1 MRLICPNCGAQ
12 YEVDDAVIPE
22 AGRDVQCSACGQ
34 LWFQKSHTML
44 AAEEDETPEALGAP
58 EGWDIP
64 EEGMPDGQA
73 VPAAAGT
80 EGPEA
85 EVEEAEASPPPA
97 ADTLDPDDAALAE
110 ALAEIAAA
118 ETPVTEAAVEEV
130 AVEEAIADEAIADKA
145 AVEPAPLPEP
155 APATE
160 PAAAPPQRRTLDDSL
175 LAILR
180 EEAERE
186 ARARRA
192 EGVMPETQEEMNLE
206 PPPTAAASR
215 AAAKLAAIAAAPA
228 ARTVPDFSD
237 LSTSEDEP
245 EEERFADLNEREDT
259 TPGGAPRGRGRL
271 PDIEQINSTLR
282 ASADRAGE
290 AAAHDTPQVLAR
302 QRSGFRLGFT
312 LVMGIAVVLAAL
324 YSFAPRLGAAVPPLA
339 PALGAYVGAVND
351 GRVWLDGQL
360 RGVIETLQPHTGG

>member
-34 LWFQKSHTML
+34 LWFQKSRAML
-44 AAEEDETPEALGAP
+44 EAEEDGTPEVLAAP
-58 EGWDIP
+58 EGWEIP
-64 EEGMPDGQA
+64 EEGMPEAPAEAAPEA
-73 VPAAAGT
+73 VGADAPPA
-80 EGPEA
+80 GPED
-85 EVEEAEASPPPA
+85 EEPE
-97 ADTLDPDDAALAE
+97 DPEDAALAE
-110 ALAEIAAA
+110 ALAEIAS
-118 ETPVTEAAVEEV
+118 EEAPAEV
-130 AVEEAIADEAIADKA
+130 AQAEEAIAEPS
-145 AVEPAPLPEP
+145 PAPAPDPEP
-155 APATE
+155 APAAE
-160 PAAAPPQRRTLDDSL
+160 PAAPPQRRTLDDSL

-192 EGVMPETQEEMNLE
+192 EGTAAPLETQEEMNLE

-228 ARTVPDFSD
+228 ARAVPDFSD
-237 LSTSEDEP
+237 LSTPEEEP
-245 EEERFADLNEREDT
+245 EEERFADLNEREDA

-312 LVMGIAVVLAAL
+312 LVMGVAVVLAAL
-324 YSFAPRLGAAVPPLA
+324 YGFAPRLGAAVPPLA
-339 PALGAYVGAVND
+339 PALGAYVGAVNE

-360 RGVIETLQPHTGG
+360 RGVIETLQPHTNG

>member
-1 MRLICPNCGAQ
+1 MACDSGMGAGMRLICPNCGAQ

-34 LWFQKSHTML
+34 LWFQKSRTML
-44 AAEEDETPEALGAP
+44 EAEEDGTPEALAAP
-58 EGWDIP
+58 EGWEIP
-64 EEGMPDGQA
+64 EEDMPEAPAEAAPEA
-73 VPAAAGT
+73 VGADAPPA
-80 EGPEA
+80 GPED
-85 EVEEAEASPPPA
+85 EEPE
-97 ADTLDPDDAALAE
+97 DPEDAALAE
-110 ALAEIAAA
+110 ALAEIAAEEAPA
-118 ETPVTEAAVEEV
+118 EVVQA
-130 AVEEAIADEAIADKA
+130 EEAIA
-145 AVEPAPLPEP
+145 EPSPASAP
-155 APATE
+155 APAPAAE
-160 PAAAPPQRRTLDDSL
+160 PAAPPQRRTLDDSL

-192 EGVMPETQEEMNLE
+192 EGTAAPLETQEEMNLE

-215 AAAKLAAIAAAPA
+215 AAAKLAAIAAAPS

-237 LSTSEDEP
+237 LSTSEEAL
-245 EEERFADLNEREDT
+245 EEERFADLNEREDA
-259 TPGGAPRGRGRL
+259 PAGGAPRGRGRL

-312 LVMGIAVVLAAL
+312 LVMGAAVVLAAL
-324 YSFAPRLGAAVPPLA
+324 YGLAPRLGAAVPPLA
-339 PALGAYVGAVND
+339 PALRAYVGAVNE

-360 RGVIETLQPHTGG
+360 RGVIETLQPHTKG

>member
-22 AGRDVQCSACGQ
+22 AGRDVQCSACGR

-44 AAEEDETPEALGAP
+44 EAEEGELREPLAAP

-64 EEGMPDGQA
+64 GADAPGKPALPEPAGAAE
-73 VPAAAGT
+73 PAAAM
-80 EGPEA
+80 PEA
-85 EVEEAEASPPPA
+85 E
-97 ADTLDPDDAALAE
+97 DPDDAALAR
-110 ALAEIAAA
+110 ALAGIA
-118 ETPVTEAAVEEV
+118 
-130 AVEEAIADEAIADKA
+130 ADEAAPAEEAVGNA
-145 AVEPAPLPEP
+145 AAATEPEPEGPEPEP
-155 APATE
+155 AAVPA
-160 PAAAPPQRRTLDDSL
+160 PAPAPAAAAPPQRRTLDDSL

-192 EGVMPETQEEMNLE
+192 EGTAAPFETQEEMNLE
-206 PPPTAAASR
+206 PPPAAAASR
-215 AAAKLAAIAAAPA
+215 AAAKLAGIAAAPTA
-228 ARTVPDFSD
+228 QQVPDFSD
-237 LSTSEDEP
+237 LSVPDAAETETRAETD
-245 EEERFADLNEREDT
+245 EERFADLNEREDT

-312 LVMGIAVVLAAL
+312 LVMGLAAVLAAL
-324 YSFAPRLGAAVPPLA
+324 YGFAPRLGAAVPPLA
-339 PALGAYVGAVND
+339 SALDTYVGAVND

>member
-22 AGRDVQCSACGQ
+22 AGRDVQCSACGR
-34 LWFQKSHTML
+34 LWFQKSHSML
-44 AAEEDETPEALGAP
+44 EAEEGELREPLAAP

-64 EEGMPDGQA
+64 GADAPGDTALPE
-73 VPAAAGT
+73 PAGAAEPSAALPET
-80 EGPEA
+80 MPEA
-85 EVEEAEASPPPA
+85 E
-97 ADTLDPDDAALAE
+97 DPDDAALTRALAGIAAE
-110 ALAEIAAA
+110 AAPAAGDAAA
-118 ETPVTEAAVEEV
+118 ATEP
-130 AVEEAIADEAIADKA
+130 
-145 AVEPAPLPEP
+145 EPEGPEPEP
-155 APATE
+155 AGVPA
-160 PAAAPPQRRTLDDSL
+160 PAPAAAAPPQRRTLDDSL

-192 EGVMPETQEEMNLE
+192 EGATPIETQEEMNLE
-206 PPPTAAASR
+206 PPPAAAASR
-215 AAAKLAAIAAAPA
+215 AAAKLAGIAAAPTA
-228 ARTVPDFSD
+228 QQVPDFSD
-237 LSTSEDEP
+237 LSETEAETRAETD
-245 EEERFADLNEREDT
+245 EERFADLSEREDAA
-259 TPGGAPRGRGRL
+259 PGGAPRGRGRL

-312 LVMGIAVVLAAL
+312 LVMGGAVVLAAL
-324 YSFAPRLGAAVPPLA
+324 YGFAPRLGAAVPPLA

-360 RGVIETLQPHTGG
+360 RGVIETLQPHTKG

>member
-34 LWFQKSHTML
+34 LWFQKSHAML
-44 AAEEDETPEALGAP
+44 EAEAEEMPEALAAP

-64 EEGMPDGQA
+64 EEEDAPLPDETAPEVEPA
-73 VPAAAGT
+73 VSPT
-80 EGPEA
+80 PEKGPEA
-85 EVEEAEASPPPA
+85 RAEAEAH
-97 ADTLDPDDAALAE
+97 DDAAFAA
-110 ALAEIAAA
+110 ALAEIAAE
-118 ETPVTEAAVEEV
+118 ETPAEV
-130 AVEEAIADEAIADKA
+130 AQAGEAIA
-145 AVEPAPLPEP
+145 EPAPAPEPEPDPAPEP
-155 APATE
+155 APAAE
-160 PAAAPPQRRTLDDSL
+160 PAAPPQRRTLDDSL

-192 EGVMPETQEEMNLE
+192 EGTAPLETQEEMNLA

-237 LSTSEDEP
+237 LSTPVEEL

-312 LVMGIAVVLAAL
+312 LVMGLAVVLAAL
-324 YSFAPRLGAAVPPLA
+324 YSFAPRLGAAMPPLA

-351 GRVWLDGQL
+351 GRVWLDSQL
-360 RGVIETLQPHTGG
+360 RGVIETLQPHTKG

>member
-22 AGRDVQCSACGQ
+22 AGRDVQCSACGR
-34 LWFQKSHTML
+34 LWFQKSHSML
-44 AAEEDETPEALGAP
+44 EAEGGELREPLAAP

-64 EEGMPDGQA
+64 GADTPGNTALPEPAGAAE
-73 VPAAAGT
+73 PAAALPET
-80 EGPEA
+80 MPEA
-85 EVEEAEASPPPA
+85 E
-97 ADTLDPDDAALAE
+97 DPDDAALAR
-110 ALAEIAAA
+110 ALAGIPAEAAPAEEAAEDAAA
-118 ETPVTEAAVEEV
+118 ATEP
-130 AVEEAIADEAIADKA
+130 
-145 AVEPAPLPEP
+145 EPEGPEPEP
-155 APATE
+155 AAVPA
-160 PAAAPPQRRTLDDSL
+160 PAPAPAAAAPPQRRTLDDSL

-192 EGVMPETQEEMNLE
+192 EGATPLETQEEMNLE
-206 PPPTAAASR
+206 PPPAAAASR
-215 AAAKLAAIAAAPA
+215 AAAKLAGIAAAPTA
-228 ARTVPDFSD
+228 QQVPDFSD
-237 LSTSEDEP
+237 LSVPDAAETEAETRAETD
-245 EEERFADLNEREDT
+245 EERFADLNEREDAA
-259 TPGGAPRGRGRL
+259 PGGAPRGRGRL

-312 LVMGIAVVLAAL
+312 LVMGLAAVLAVL
-324 YSFAPRLGAAVPPLA
+324 YGFAPRLGAAAPPLA

-351 GRVWLDGQL
+351 GRIWLDGQL
-360 RGVIETLQPHTGG
+360 RGVIETLQPHTKG